1 MKTPNYLDT
10 YLDKEGYKATTAR
23 IIEENAKKTDADRK
37 IEALQAEIAEL
48 NEKIE
53 DSQLDMFTNYVY
65 SDYELEHDEDDDDA
79 DFVIKAR
86 DYSGKY
92 KDLVS
97 VHADEQ
103 ELAEK
108 IHELLKGE

>member
-1 MKTPNYLDT
+1 MTTPNYLDI

-23 IIEENAKKTDADRK
+23 IIEENANKTPEERK
-37 IEALQAEIAEL
+37 IDALQAEIAEL

-65 SDYELEHDEDDDDA
+65 SDYELEHDEDDEDA

-86 DYSGKY
+86 EWGGKY
-92 KDLVS
+92 KDIVS
-97 VHADEQ
+97 VHADEP

-108 IHELLKGE
+108 IHELLRGE